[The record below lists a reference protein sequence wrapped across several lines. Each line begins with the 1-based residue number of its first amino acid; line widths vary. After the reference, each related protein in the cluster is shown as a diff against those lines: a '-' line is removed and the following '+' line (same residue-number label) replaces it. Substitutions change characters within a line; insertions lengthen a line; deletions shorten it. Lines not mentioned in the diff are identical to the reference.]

1 MEHRAAELESQVFD
15 VPATAARPGRRRRR
29 DMDRQQALSRL
40 VPVGSAGSAG
50 LRGPA
55 PAESDSRQRVAL
67 GTDAVI
73 DAPQQ
78 TEACALG
85 EDLAQCACLTAAIE
99 QRCGSCEGRRAT
111 FASDY
116 RGWRNCC
123 SSTPTLWK

>member
-1 MEHRAAELESQVFD
+1 MEHRAAELERQVFE

-55 PAESDSRQRVAL
+55 PAESDSGQRVAL

-73 DAPQQ
+73 DAPNKPKRARWAK
-78 TEACALG
+78 TLLNARASRRRLSSE
-85 EDLAQCACLTAAIE
+85 I
-99 QRCGSCEGRRAT
+99 GRAHV
-111 FASDY
+111 
-116 RGWRNCC
+116 
-123 SSTPTLWK
+123 